1 MSYSSFPLLISY
13 HSKYKYKTML
23 FGPHNIQ
30 NKYSVN
36 NVERMARYGVARQ
49 KKCTERSKTKI
60 IDQKMKHLSL
70 EFSRREEAAMEIR
83 ETKKY
88 EKRKGKNEE
97 VVLKKMEMEIG
108 G

>member
-1 MSYSSFPLLISY
+1 MSYSSFPSLISY

-30 NKYSVN
+30 NKYSIN

-49 KKCTERSKTKI
+49 KKCMERSNSKI
-60 IDQKMKHLSL
+60 IDQKMKHLRL
-70 EFSRREEAAMEIR
+70 ELSRKEEDAREIR

-88 EKRKGKNEE
+88 EKKKRKKEE
-97 VVLKKMEMEIG
+97 VV
-108 G
+108 